1 MKIRKYHF
9 KEIVIRE
16 NIKNKD
22 VMQLSCTENS
32 LFLIFIV
39 FSRKTD
45 IYLGNSSVIA
55 NLLKLQKSRNI
66 PLDMKV

>member
-1 MKIRKYHF
+1 MGVADS
-9 KEIVIRE
+9 ERE